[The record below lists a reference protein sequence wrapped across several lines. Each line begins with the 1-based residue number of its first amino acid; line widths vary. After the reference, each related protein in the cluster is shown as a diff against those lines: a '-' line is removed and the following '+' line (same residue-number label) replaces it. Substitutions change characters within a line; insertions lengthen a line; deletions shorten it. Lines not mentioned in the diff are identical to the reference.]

1 MRPSFRQTDAA
12 TAIAH
17 PLRAAILER
26 LYDREASP
34 VQLATR

>member
-1 MRPSFRQTDAA
+1 MERVTELAPHDAA
-12 TAIAH
+12 KALVH

-34 VQLATR
+34 SS